1 VPPRSRLLRERPK
14 RAIAV
19 YAHPDDADVS
29 CGGTL
34 AAWSAAGGEIDLVI
48 CAAGEKGSSD
58 ADIDITALA
67 ERRRRETL
75 ASSGVLGVGR
85 TIFLDH
91 ADGEL
96 ANDVGLRAEL
106 VEVIRGCQPEV
117 VVCPDP
123 LAVFFGEHYYNH
135 RDHREVGYAALDA
148 AVEAGMPLY
157 HRDRGPAHRVSAVY
171 LSGTL
176 EPSVWVDISG
186 SVEVKADAVG
196 CHESQ
201 IGETGEWLRTVVRE
215 RADEAGRDAGVPFAE
230 SFRCL
235 RLA

>member
-1 VPPRSRLLRERPK
+1 LLRDRPERVL
-14 RAIAV
+14 AV

-34 AAWSAAGGEIDLVI
+34 AAWSAAGSVVDLVI

-58 ADIDITALA
+58 ADMDRAVLA
-67 ERRRRETL
+67 ARRRGETL
-75 ASSGVLGVGR
+75 ASSAILGIAR
-85 TIFLDH
+85 TSFLDRP
-91 ADGEL
+91 DGEL
-96 ANDVGLRAEL
+96 ANDVCLRAEL
-106 VEVIRGCQPEV
+106 VGAIRSGRPDV

-148 AVEAGMPLY
+148 SVEAGMPLY
-157 HRDRGPAHRVSAVY
+157 HPDRGPAHRISAVY

-176 EPSVWVDISG
+176 EPSLWVDISA

-230 SFRCL
+230 SFRRL
-235 RLA
+235 RLG